1 MTGERR
7 LVIATNNRGKLR
19 EFERLL
25 NGCGFELV
33 TPDDVG
39 AAFGPEETGST
50 FADNATLKAKEAAR
64 LTGLPALADDSG
76 LEVDAL
82 DGRPGLFSAR
92 YAGKGLFSDNVSEAE
107 QLRLLL
113 EELADVPDERRTAR
127 FVCSITVASPGGWTR
142 NVEAAWE
149 GRIAH
154 EPRGSNGFGYD
165 PIFLVPGTEKTSAEL
180 PPDQKNLMSHRALA
194 AAKAREVLKE
204 LP

>member
-1 MTGERR
+1 VRR
-7 LVIATNNRGKLR
+7 LVIATNSRGKLR

-25 NGCGFELV
+25 DGCGFELV
-33 TPDDVG
+33 TPRDVG
-39 AAFGPEETGST
+39 VDFGPEETGST
-50 FADNATLKAKEAAR
+50 FEQNATLKAKEATR

-92 YAGKGLFSDNVSEAE
+92 YAGKGRFSDDIAESE

-113 EELADVPDERRTAR
+113 EELDGVPDEQRTAR
-127 FVCSITVASPGGWTR
+127 FVCSISVAAADGKVR

-149 GRIAH
+149 GHIAH
-154 EPRGSNGFGYD
+154 EPRGENGFGYD
-165 PIFLVPGTEKTSAEL
+165 PVFLVPGTGKTSAEL
-180 PPDQKNLMSHRALA
+180 VPQEKNRISHRAQA